1 MKKILTL
8 FVLVLTA
15 AAVRAQSGEIS
26 GTVKDEKG
34 EGMISATVIIIDVAG
49 KNTGVGAVTDFDGN
63 YSIKPLKPGK
73 V

>member
-49 KNTGVGAVTDFDGN
+49 KTQAWVR
-63 YSIKPLKPGK
+63 
-73 V
+73 

>member
-49 KNTGVGAVTDFDGN
+49 KKHRRGCGD
-63 YSIKPLKPGK
+63 
-73 V
+73 